1 MPLSMNTECRF
12 TRSYFGFPSLSLA
25 TVRSVD
31 EAGVTVV
38 VDWVD
43 ASNDVRLTEQR
54 MTHAEAAR
62 YLEVVA

>member
-1 MPLSMNTECRF
+1 MPLKPNTECRF